1 MSGAATKKGW
11 RSWQR
16 CGPVLFLLL
25 ILLPLADMAFRFAPE
40 VTVREKRRLAP
51 APRFAWRQPLDFLRQ
66 GDAYFRDHFGF
77 RGLLVQLHNRIV
89 AGCLGSSPSAKVV
102 VGRRGWLFMARETE
116 SRDEMEYFRRLRPF
130 TQAELQDW
138 RLKLRQRRDWLAARG
153 IAYLFLVVPNKSTVY
168 AEHVPARFRPL
179 ERPSRLDQLLAELGR
194 EGDFPVLDLR
204 RRFQAAKGGPRLYS
218 KTDSH
223 WNDLGA
229 FHAFAAILE
238 MLAPRF
244 PGLRPPDLGSYVLRV
259 QDRAGGDLAQM
270 LGLQKRAYREE
281 RIQLQPRQAAR
292 TRNVQSRRLIGPYI
306 RMAISETPAAEL
318 PPLLVVHDSFIHQ
331 LKPFLDSRF
340 RRVAYVWDWGLHFF
354 PDVVDREKPA
364 LVIDEIAERMLC
376 DLKLENPPALA
387 PLPEG

>member
-1 MSGAATKKGW
+1 MKAEGKERKRA
-11 RSWQR
+11 SWLR
-16 CGPVLFLLL
+16 AVPLLFLAL
-25 ILLPLADMAFRFAPE
+25 ISLPLADMVLRFAPD
-40 VTVREKRRLAP
+40 VAVREKRRLAP

-66 GDAYFRDHFGF
+66 GDAYFRDHFGL
-77 RGLLVQLHNRIV
+77 RGHLVQLHNRIV

-138 RLKLRQRRDWLAARG
+138 RLKLRRRREWLAARG

-168 AEHVPARFRPL
+168 PEFLPARFRPL
-179 ERPSRLDQLLAELGR
+179 QRPSRLDQLLAELAR
-194 EGDFPVLDLR
+194 EGDFPLLDLR
-204 RRFQAAKGGPRLYS
+204 GRFQALKRGRRLYS

-238 MLAPRF
+238 KLAPRF
-244 PGLRPPDLGSYVLRV
+244 PGQRPPDLAAYTLHV

-270 LGLQKRAYREE
+270 LGLQKRVYREQ
-281 RIQLQPRQAAR
+281 RIRLQPRAQVR
-292 TRNVQSRRLIGPYI
+292 TRTVQSRQPIGPYI
-306 RMAISETPAAEL
+306 RQAISETPAAAL

-331 LKPFLDSRF
+331 LKPFFASRF
-340 RRVAYVWDWGLHFF
+340 RRVVYVWDWGLHFF
-354 PDVVDREKPA
+354 PEIVEREKPA

-376 DLKLENPPALA
+376 DLKLENPPALG
-387 PLPEG
+387 PEPER

>member
-1 MSGAATKKGW
+1 MSGAETKKGW
-11 RSWQR
+11 RSWPR
-16 CGPVLFLLL
+16 CGPILFLLL
-25 ILLPLADMAFRFAPE
+25 IFLPLADMVFRFAPE
-40 VTVREKRRLAP
+40 VAVLEKRRLAP

-77 RGLLVQLHNRIV
+77 RGLLVQLHNRIA

-130 TQAELQDW
+130 NQAELQDW

-179 ERPSRLDQLLAELGR
+179 QRPSRLDQLLAELGR

-204 RRFQAAKGGPRLYS
+204 RRFQDAKGGPRLYS

-238 MLAPRF
+238 KLAPRF
-244 PGLRPPDLGSYVLRV
+244 PGLRPPDLASYVLRV
-259 QDRAGGDLAQM
+259 RDRAGGDLAQM
-270 LGLQKRAYREE
+270 LGLQKRAYREG

-306 RMAISETPAAEL
+306 RLAISETPAAEL

-354 PDVVDREKPA
+354 PDVVEREKPA